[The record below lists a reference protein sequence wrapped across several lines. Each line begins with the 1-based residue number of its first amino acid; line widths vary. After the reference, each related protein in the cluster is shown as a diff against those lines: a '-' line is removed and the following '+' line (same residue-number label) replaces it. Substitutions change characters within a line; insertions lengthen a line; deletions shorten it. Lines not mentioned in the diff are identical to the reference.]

1 MVLETKIWESR
12 VFIFIYL
19 FNIPKSLLNSIFT
32 NNQPIL
38 RCLNKVHF
46 CSKWSSKMTENKLSD
61 DQTENVKSSMPN
73 DSQLPFELRRDPGI
87 LLANKFS
94 LDYIVK

>member
-1 MVLETKIWESR
+1 
-12 VFIFIYL
+12 
-19 FNIPKSLLNSIFT
+19 
-32 NNQPIL
+32 
-38 RCLNKVHF
+38 
-46 CSKWSSKMTENKLSD
+46 MTENKLSD